1 MMSRQGIKNI
11 ANRIHGLAA
20 ITATALRSAGFGV
33 DPTPF
38 FDTIK
43 INVSTKGEEP
53 GSQEP
58 GIVYQAA
65 GLLGHQVCHR
75 SSRIIG

>member
-53 GSQEP
+53 GTPPSCTRR
-58 GIVYQAA
+58 
-65 GLLGHQVCHR
+65 LGCW
-75 SSRIIG
+75 SSGMSPQQRYH